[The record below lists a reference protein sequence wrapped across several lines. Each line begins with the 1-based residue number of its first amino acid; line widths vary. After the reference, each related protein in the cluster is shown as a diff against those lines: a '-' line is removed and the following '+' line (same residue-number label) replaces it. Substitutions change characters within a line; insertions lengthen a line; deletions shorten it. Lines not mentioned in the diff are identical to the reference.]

1 MNKIKHLLIA
11 SLFVAAPVF
20 AGGDAGAGKEK
31 SVVCAG
37 CHGVDGNSTINI
49 NPILAGQYKTYLLAA
64 LRDYKS
70 GKRKNIVMSG
80 MVAGLTD
87 KDLKDLAAYFAEQKS
102 NLTTLPQP

>member
-37 CHGVDGNSTINI
+37 CHGVDGNSTITL
-49 NPILAGQYKTYLLAA
+49 ILY
-64 LRDYKS
+64 
-70 GKRKNIVMSG
+70 
-80 MVAGLTD
+80 
-87 KDLKDLAAYFAEQKS
+87 
-102 NLTTLPQP
+102 